1 MRISVIFLA
10 LTVSQLTSLHA
21 KGLASPI
28 HDSEEAGIRDDGLNE
43 DPDEQPDL
51 EERREAAE
59 AQRAEAEERRQA
71 EAEERSQQLEEKRL
85 EAEAAREAQQELE
98 AERAATREAEAIE
111 RLDTQED

>member
-71 EAEERSQQLEEKRL
+71 EAEERSQQLLPVCDGWFGPPRTSGKRD
-85 EAEAAREAQQELE
+85 
-98 AERAATREAEAIE
+98 RAF
-111 RLDTQED
+111 D